1 MSNRVRLRRLRG
13 STLRYMTWFCGVGG
27 DTDGASRV
35 PGIDMTDGSMAANH
49 DRTAI
54 ASHAA
59 NFPAMEH
66 YRGDI
71 REAPVE
77 DWPVCEIFW
86 ASPECPQWSSAR
98 GKKRDYAYA
107 DTIPGLEHERD
118 EEAERSRALMEEV
131 PAYLAGV
138 RRRGGLVLAG
148 VVENVV
154 EVRSW
159 IHWGRWL
166 GDIQRE
172 GYDTRV
178 IAFNSMHAQGTR
190 SKRCPQSRNRLYVAY
205 WHKSLGRAP
214 DFDKWLRPA
223 AHCPT
228 CDDTV
233 LAVQQFKRPGV
244 DMGRYGSQWYYRCP
258 KTSCRGEAIEPAVLP
273 AAAAIDWAIEAP
285 RIGDRPKTED
295 KPEGLKPATIARIR
309 AGIDRHWA
317 PLLVPSGGTWRNH
330 ASPLAAPMPA
340 RTTRESDGI
349 ALPGLLVPVEGR
361 DGKTATPVDGP
372 MRTQTARNET
382 GLALP
387 PVTVTM
393 RGGGSRTASG
403 LADIDPL
410 GTVSAGGNHH
420 GVIQPPEPPLLVPYY
435 SKGNA
440 LPVGDPMGTL
450 STRDRYALI
459 MRCNNSRGGGAA
471 MSTPVTEPVRTL
483 TASGRQA
490 LLAGGPLLDM
500 DEVRF
505 RMLEPHEIAAGMAFP
520 GDYIV
525 TGSKRQRVRQLG
537 NAVTPP
543 VAEILI
549 SALVEAITGE
559 ELERGDMELAA

>member
-13 STLRYMTWFCGVGG
+13 SSLRYMTWFCGVGG
-27 DTDGASRV
+27 DTDGAAQV
-35 PGIDMTDGSMAANH
+35 PGIDMSDGSMAANH
-49 DRTAI
+49 EPVAI

-59 NFPAMEH
+59 NFPSMEH

-71 REAPVE
+71 RDAPVE
-77 DWPVCEIFW
+77 NWPVCEIFW

-98 GKKRDYAYA
+98 GKRRDYAYA
-107 DTIPGLEHERD
+107 ETIPGLEHDTD
-118 EEAERSRALMEEV
+118 EAAERSRALMEEV

-148 VVENVV
+148 VVENVI

-172 GYDTRV
+172 GYDTKV
-178 IAFNSMHAQGTR
+178 IAFNSMHAQGTK

-205 WHKSLGRAP
+205 WHRSLGRAP
-214 DFDKWLRPA
+214 DWDKWLRPA
-223 AHCPT
+223 ASCPS
-228 CDDTV
+228 CGNTV
-233 LAVQQFKRPGV
+233 AAVQQFKRRGV
-244 DMGRYGSQWYYRCP
+244 DMGRYGSQWFYRCP
-258 KTSCRGEAIEPAVLP
+258 TTACRGQRVEPAVLP
-273 AAAAIDWAIEAP
+273 AAAAIDWDIEAP
-285 RIGDRPKTED
+285 RIGDRPKTDD
-295 KPEGLKPATIARIR
+295 KPDGLKPATIARIR

-317 PLLVPSGGTWRNH
+317 PLLVPSGGTWRT
-330 ASPLAAPMPA
+330 AATPLAEPMPT
-340 RTTRESDGI
+340 RTTRETDGI

-361 DGKTATPVDGP
+361 DGKTAAPVNGP

-393 RGGGSRTASG
+393 RGGGSLTASG
-403 LADIDPL
+403 LAGVDPL

-420 GVIQPPEPPLLVPYY
+420 GLIEPPLLVPYY
-435 SKGNA
+435 SKA
-440 LPVGDPMGTL
+440 TTHTVDDVLGTL
-450 STRDRYALI
+450 STRDRYALV
-459 MRCNNSRGGGAA
+459 MRCNNNRGSGAA
-471 MSTPVTEPVRTL
+471 MSTPVTEPARTI

-490 LLAGGPLLDM
+490 LLAGGPVIDI

-505 RMLEPHEIAAGMAFP
+505 RMLEPHEIAAGMAFRD
-520 GDYIV
+520 DYIV

-543 VAEILI
+543 VAELLL
-549 SALVEAITGE
+549 SALVETITGE
-559 ELERGDMELAA
+559 DLERRDVELAA